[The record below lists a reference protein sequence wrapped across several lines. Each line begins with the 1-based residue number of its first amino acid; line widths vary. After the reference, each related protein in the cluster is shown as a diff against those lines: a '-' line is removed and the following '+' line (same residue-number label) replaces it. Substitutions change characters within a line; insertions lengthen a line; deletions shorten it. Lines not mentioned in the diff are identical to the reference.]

1 MIDFIQA
8 RTSAPL
14 VKVNSTY
21 MKLKSDRVNLVASAS
36 PGHRARY
43 STNWDRKGCPGSEI
57 QMYYGCP
64 CKVDGF
70 RQSCLAGTV
79 VFAVNILD
87 RDKSQELKRVNPDR
101 YNLSTNVKLIHILFN
116 FRFFHH
122 H

>member
-36 PGHRARY
+36 PVHRARY

-64 CKVDGF
+64 CKVDVRDSDKF
-70 RQSCLAGTV
+70 VWLELCM
-79 VFAVNILD
+79 FPVNILE
-87 RDKSQELKRVNPDR
+87 RNKSQELKRVNPNR
-101 YNLSTNVKLIHILFN
+101 YIF
-116 FRFFHH
+116 
-122 H
+122 